1 MAATDALLVRTT
13 QQQTGDG
20 AEALVAEHLAAMG
33 WRILGRQLRLG
44 RVEVDL
50 LAVDP
55 APPAELVVVEVR
67 MRGRRDFGLPE
78 ETLDHAKRLALRR
91 AVGALRVVDALPDGT
106 PLPPLML
113 RVDLVAVEPRVGS
126 GAPPAIRHHRAITV

>member
-1 MAATDALLVRTT
+1 MVRTT